1 MAGEKILAV
10 DDSPTI
16 AEMIKAIL
24 LGAGYD
30 VVTAA
35 DGKEAL
41 ELARSCGAQLIIL
54 DVMLPKLDGYRV
66 CRLLKFDQKY
76 KHIPIIML
84 TAKSEEAS
92 MQVGMRTGANLYLT
106 KPIQPEE
113 LLAAV
118 ESELAK
124 AASPTTEQ

>member
-1 MAGEKILAV
+1 MMAGEKILAV

-16 AEMIKAIL
+16 AEMIKSIL
-24 LGAGYD
+24 VGAGYD
-30 VVTAA
+30 VITAS

-41 ELARSCGAQLIIL
+41 ELARTSDAKLIVL

-66 CRLLKFDQKY
+66 CRLLKFDRKY
-76 KHIPIIML
+76 KDIPIIML

-92 MQVGMRTGANLYLT
+92 MQVGMRTGADLYLT
-106 KPIQPEE
+106 KPIEPEQ

-118 ESELAK
+118 ESQLAK
-124 AASPTTEQ
+124 AAGTSE

>member
-1 MAGEKILAV
+1 MAGERILAV

-16 AEMIKAIL
+16 VEMIKAIL
-24 LGAGYD
+24 EGAGYE

-41 ELARSCGAQLIIL
+41 ELARTCGAKLIVL

-76 KHIPIIML
+76 KQIPIIML

-92 MQVGMRTGANLYLT
+92 MQVGMRTGADLYLT
-106 KPIQPEE
+106 KPIEPEE
-113 LLAAV
+113 LLEAV
-118 ESELAK
+118 ASQLAK
-124 AASPTTEQ
+124 SAAPSG

>member
-16 AEMIKAIL
+16 VEMIKAIL
-24 LGAGYD
+24 VGAGYE

-41 ELARSCGAQLIIL
+41 ELARSSGAQLIVL

-92 MQVGMRTGANLYLT
+92 MQVGMRTGADLYLT
-106 KPIQPEE
+106 KPIEPEA

-124 AASPTTEQ
+124 AATGSR

>member
-16 AEMIKAIL
+16 VEMIKSIL
-24 LGAGYD
+24 VGGGYD
-30 VVTAA
+30 VITAS

-41 ELARSCGAQLIIL
+41 ELARTSGAALIVL

-92 MQVGMRTGANLYLT
+92 MQVGMRTGADLYLT
-106 KPIQPEE
+106 KPIEPDE

-124 AASPTTEQ
+124 AASRAEQ

>member
-1 MAGEKILAV
+1 MAGERILAV

-16 AEMIKAIL
+16 VEMIKAIL
-24 LGAGYD
+24 EGAGYD
-30 VVTAA
+30 VVTAS

-41 ELARSCGAQLIIL
+41 ELARTCEAKLIVL

-76 KHIPIIML
+76 KDIPIIML

-92 MQVGMRTGANLYLT
+92 MQVGMRTGADLYLT
-106 KPIQPEE
+106 KPIEPEE
-113 LLAAV
+113 LLQAV
-118 ESELAK
+118 ETQLARTVT
-124 AASPTTEQ
+124 AEG